1 MNISLAII
9 GLPRLGDDLNQYALI
24 KSFYYANERH
34 NTCDLAV
41 MSPEYGEK
49 YFNYTV

>member
-9 GLPRLGDDLNQYALI
+9 ESPQQGNDLNQYALI

-34 NTCDLAV
+34 KTCDLAV

-49 YFNYTV
+49 Y